1 MIDDV
6 EYRRIA
12 RHFAGEEAGDEGA
25 ATEAWLNEVPERR
38 AAAEQLFALWRAS
51 AQPSW
56 VPDGD
61 AAWTRVATRLHVGD
75 AQSPLAL
82 VPPRP
87 SPLPRRGHRFAWRGA
102 SSNRVRTPLLI
113 SASLAAAALVL
124 FVASR
129 TRSSNIGTVNSTPAA
144 SARREY
150 RTERGQRGVV
160 AIGDDS
166 RVELGAESVLRVS
179 EVDSTGRRVLE
190 LEGEAVF
197 DVVHDT
203 TRRFEVRAGNAI
215 TEDLGTRFTVRAYR
229 GERRVEVFVVS
240 GTVALRAVDA
250 PSTSGTILGPRD
262 LGMLDTVGR
271 TTVRNNVDSTSHLA
285 WTRDRFVYENA
296 PLRDV
301 LRDVARWFDV
311 TITASDSA
319 NLARRITLNVSARSL
334 SDVIGAI
341 TTPLRLHAKRTG
353 RRIEIDD

>member
-12 RHFAGEEAGDEGA
+12 RHFAGEEASDERA
-25 ATEAWLNEVPERR
+25 ATEAWLNELPERR
-38 AAAEQLFALWRAS
+38 VAAEQLFALWRAS

-56 VPDGD
+56 VPDAD

-82 VPPRP
+82 VPPRA
-87 SPLPRRGHRFAWRGA
+87 SSMPRRSNRFAWRGV
-102 SSNRVRTPLLI
+102 SSNRVMAPLI
-113 SASLAAAALVL
+113 GASFAAAALLL

-129 TRSSNIGTVNSTPAA
+129 TRSSNMGTVSSTPATGA
-144 SARREY
+144 PREY

-197 DVVHDT
+197 DVVHDP

-271 TTVRNNVDSTSHLA
+271 TTVRNNVDSTSHVA

-311 TITASDSA
+311 TITTPDVD
-319 NLARRITLNVSARSL
+319 NLDHRITLNVSARSL
-334 SDVIGAI
+334 SDVLGAI
-341 TTPLRLHAKRTG
+341 TTPLRLHAKRNG
-353 RRIEIDD
+353 RRIEIDE